1 MSLDLSVLVVLAV
14 AALLGAASGALR
26 QLVSLAAALVG
37 VVAAR
42 AFARDVG
49 DGLARSVS
57 PLARGVAPLLLF
69 VGAFALA
76 SLVGLAILR
85 ATGLARVVRGP
96 MDRGAGA
103 LLGGAKAAVAVW
115 ALLSA
120 LALAGDLAPHAVTSR
135 AKRSDFAAL
144 ARAHNLV
151 AQLDP
156 DAARRLE
163 RALEAARRA
172 RAAGAL
178 ASDPDSARLLD
189 RVGSLEA
196 APGAGIDPARAAK
209 VLEDPEVRALVE
221 RLAGRAPAAHR

>member
-1 MSLDLSVLVVLAV
+1 
-14 AALLGAASGALR
+14 
-26 QLVSLAAALVG
+26 
-37 VVAAR
+37 
-42 AFARDVG
+42 
-49 DGLARSVS
+49 
-57 PLARGVAPLLLF
+57 
-69 VGAFALA
+69 
-76 SLVGLAILR
+76 
-85 ATGLARVVRGP
+85 

-151 AQLDP
+151 AQ
-156 DAARRLE
+156 
-163 RALEAARRA
+163 LEAARRA